1 MWVQCKQTLAFTMN
15 DRDVNPP
22 APQLHRMF
30 ANFVKK
36 YQWTFA
42 LYFAL
47 LCVAYPIEQ
56 IVFPEM
62 YGRLV
67 NVLTT
72 PSRRTLFQ
80 RTWMYLVV
88 ATVLLIVAQLLFTWI
103 DYIDAYIQPA
113 LQSHFREQII
123 ADILHTFQQKYKT
136 LEIGNIVSKVAK
148 LPIVIR
154 QLYHQIRTYMLPA
167 VLVSVFACVY
177 FAYLNT
183 RLGAMLVV
191 VMCSFFVF
199 FVWKSSSCVPS
210 SQQRDVLCDRLN
222 EGIDDMLSNL
232 LSVYASTTIVKEQQ
246 RLGVQQHLH
255 DKQYTASSLCGVD
268 FKVWYSMF
276 YVGIFIVINGYA
288 FYLAHSKQLQLGQ
301 LVSVV
306 FVTLYLI
313 NNVGD
318 FAGEIKD
325 FTYGIG
331 VLAEMQRY
339 INELFS
345 FGHANK
351 SVADTSATSPAF
363 HVNQGNVTFHEVS
376 YTYGNATSKALDNV
390 SFHVPGGTSVA
401 LVGKIGSGKSTVT
414 KLLLKLYEPDS
425 GTISIDGQPLHTVPP
440 NVAREHI
447 GYVAQTPTLFNRSIY
462 ENIVY
467 GNKKPIS
474 KKEVWLFIQQ
484 SGVEPLFETV
494 PNGLDT
500 LVGKRGEHLS
510 GGQRQTIVLLRLAL
524 AHSHK
529 KVFLLDE
536 PTSAL
541 DYESKHYVLKLL
553 KKLMQNHTCLVVT
566 HDDEVV
572 RVMDDVMTFGGGKRL

>member
-1 MWVQCKQTLAFTMN
+1 MS
-15 DRDVNPP
+15 DRNTDPP
-22 APQLHRMF
+22 TPQLHQMF
-30 ANFVKK
+30 GDFAKK
-36 YQWTFA
+36 YQWTLT
-42 LYFAL
+42 LYFFL

-56 IVFPEM
+56 ILFPEI
-62 YGRLV
+62 YGRTV

-72 PSRRTLFQ
+72 PSRQTLFQ

-88 ATVLLIVAQLLFTWI
+88 ATALLVVAQLLFTWI

-113 LQSHFREQII
+113 LQSHFREQIV

-167 VLVSVFACVY
+167 VLISVFACIY
-177 FAYLNT
+177 FTYLNT
-183 RLGAMLVV
+183 RLGVMLLV
-191 VMCSFFVF
+191 VMCSFYVF
-199 FVWKSSSCVPS
+199 FVWKSLKCVPS

-222 EGIDDMLSNL
+222 EDIDDVLSNL
-232 LSVYASTTIVKEQQ
+232 LSVYASTTIATEQQ
-246 RLGVQQHLH
+246 RLGAKQHTH
-255 DKQYTASSLCGVD
+255 DEQYTVSSLCGVN
-268 FKVWYSMF
+268 FKVWYSVF

-288 FYLAHSKQLQLGQ
+288 FYLTHSKQLQLGQ

-313 NNVGD
+313 NNVGN

-345 FGHANK
+345 FGHTNK
-351 SVADTSATSPAF
+351 PTTDTRAVSLPF
-363 HVNQGNVTFHEVS
+363 HVDQGSVTFHNVS
-376 YTYGNATSKALDNV
+376 YTYSNATTKALDNV

-414 KLLLKLYEPDS
+414 KLLLKLHEPDS

-440 NVAREHI
+440 DVAREHI

-500 LVGKRGEHLS
+500 VVGKRGEHLS

-553 KKLMQNHTCLVVT
+553 KRLMLNHTCLVVT

-572 RVMDDVMTFGGGKRL
+572 RVMDGVLTFGGGKRV